1 VKRNLWNRREGKNKA
16 IIYLTDY
23 QTKILTK
30 GVYSNKTKR
39 TEVYY
44 NVSLSELI
52 DLKKYLSEISLPKL
66 NLDPKQLKKGKLVQ
80 SDSVKSW
87 KKYVRTTQ
95 GRFSLGY
102 DIGQLPNYTING
114 S

>member
-1 VKRNLWNRREGKNKA
+1 VKRNLWNRRVEKEREREGKKKA

-44 NVSLSELI
+44 NVSLSLSELI
-52 DLKKYLSEISLPKL
+52 D
-66 NLDPKQLKKGKLVQ
+66 
-80 SDSVKSW
+80 
-87 KKYVRTTQ
+87 
-95 GRFSLGY
+95 
-102 DIGQLPNYTING
+102 
-114 S
+114 